1 MTMIGMIMIVIKI
14 IRGEARSINNPTT
27 ANMPTTCDY
36 NDKDDYDNDGDQ
48 LPEQLNITKMPTTF
62 DNNVTLT
69 FILMIMIMK

>member
-1 MTMIGMIMIVIKI
+1 MIVIKR
-14 IRGEARSINNPTT
+14 IRGETRRINNPTT
-27 ANMPTTCDY
+27 ANMPTTFDY